1 MIQKKRKKKS
11 IRYIGQTNLLDGKL
25 NKDGKSTGTDQ
36 Y

>member
-1 MIQKKRKKKS
+1 MIQKKKGR
-11 IRYIGQTNLLDGKL
+11 RRVLDRGQTNLLDGKL